1 MCVQAG
7 HQIAHR
13 AMTRVNRSVPK
24 QYNTD
29 NAYMNKICCRQAPT
43 HDHSITVCVI
53 VKLGLMTWTDSV
65 GATNVMG
72 RRRNASYNAFK
83 GNLSSNWATF
93 PCTHQYNKAR
103 NGLILICKWTVNCK
117 YWWCAPTHVCEA
129 ILSSNVQ
136 KCKHKCHNTFCGHK
150 NVGANYVIQIPL

>member
-1 MCVQAG
+1 MCHAGKANVGRCKSRAVETREQSVSTVHTTKHRNTTFLIHNSYVKTCVQAG

-13 AMTRVNRSVPK
+13 AMTRVNGSVPK

-53 VKLGLMTWTDSV
+53 VKLGLMTCTDSV

-93 PCTHQYNKAR
+93 PCTS
-103 NGLILICKWTVNCK
+103 V
-117 YWWCAPTHVCEA
+117 
-129 ILSSNVQ
+129 
-136 KCKHKCHNTFCGHK
+136 
-150 NVGANYVIQIPL
+150 